1 MKRAPLLLAGL
12 IVAAT
17 SVAAAS
23 VAATAS
29 SAGGAARAQ
38 DSRAA
43 KIQLRHTEVGKVLVD
58 SSGFTV
64 FRFSKDPRNSDTCVK
79 ISGCTNLWPPLMS
92 SGRPVA
98 GPGVRAALLST
109 IKLPGGGRQV
119 TYAGHPLYRYS
130 AATEK
135 GETGYVG
142 AQQFGGSWYALNAA
156 GGSVK

>member
-12 IVAAT
+12 ILAAT
-17 SVAAAS
+17 SVAAA
-23 VAATAS
+23 AS

-156 GGSVK
+156 GGTVK

>member
-1 MKRAPLLLAGL
+1 MQMKRAPLLLAGL

-17 SVAAAS
+17 SVAGA
-23 VAATAS
+23 AS

-43 KIQLRHTEVGKVLVD
+43 KIQLRRTGVGKVLVD
-58 SSGFTV
+58 SSGFTLY
-64 FRFSKDPRNSDTCVK
+64 RFSKDPRNSDTCVK

-142 AQQFGGSWYALNAA
+142 AQQFGGSWYALNSA

>member
-12 IVAAT
+12 ILAAT
-17 SVAAAS
+17 SGAAA
-23 VAATAS
+23 AS

-98 GPGVRAALLST
+98 GPGVRSALLST

-142 AQQFGGSWYALNAA
+142 AQQFGGSWYAVNAA

>member
-1 MKRAPLLLAGL
+1 MQMKRAPLLLAGL
-12 IVAAT
+12 ILTAT
-17 SVAAAS
+17 SVAAA
-23 VAATAS
+23 AS

-43 KIQLRHTEVGKVLVD
+43 KIQLRHTGVGKVLVD
-58 SSGFTV
+58 SSGFTLY
-64 FRFSKDPRNSDTCVK
+64 RFSKDPRNSDTCVK
-79 ISGCTNLWPPLMS
+79 ISECTNLWPPLTS

-142 AQQFGGSWYALNAA
+142 AQQFGGSWYAVNSA

>member
-12 IVAAT
+12 ILAAT
-17 SVAAAS
+17 RVAAA
-23 VAATAS
+23 AS

-64 FRFSKDPRNSDTCVK
+64 YRFSKDPRNSDTCVK

-98 GPGVRAALLST
+98 GPGVRSALLST

>member
-12 IVAAT
+12 ILAAT
-17 SVAAAS
+17 TVAGA
-23 VAATAS
+23 AS

-98 GPGVRAALLST
+98 GPGVRSALLST

>member
-17 SVAAAS
+17 STTAV
-23 VAATAS
+23 AS
-29 SAGGAARAQ
+29 SAGGAARAH

-43 KIQLRHTEVGKVLVD
+43 KIQLRHTEIGKVLVD
-58 SSGFTV
+58 SSGFTLY
-64 FRFSKDPRNSDTCVK
+64 RFSKDPRNSDTCVK
-79 ISGCTNLWPPLMS
+79 ISGCTNLWPPVMS

-135 GETGYVG
+135 AETGYVG

>member
-12 IVAAT
+12 ILAAT
-17 SVAAAS
+17 SVA
-23 VAATAS
+23 VAAS

-98 GPGVRAALLST
+98 GPGVRSALLST

>member
-12 IVAAT
+12 ILAAT
-17 SVAAAS
+17 SVAAA
-23 VAATAS
+23 AS

-64 FRFSKDPRNSDTCVK
+64 YRFSKDPRNSDTCVK

-98 GPGVRAALLST
+98 GPGVRSALLST

-142 AQQFGGSWYALNAA
+142 AQQFGGSWYALNSA

>member
-12 IVAAT
+12 ILAAT
-17 SVAAAS
+17 SVAAA
-23 VAATAS
+23 AS

-92 SGRPVA
+92 SGRPIA

-142 AQQFGGSWYALNAA
+142 AQQFGGSWYAVNSA

>member
-12 IVAAT
+12 ILAAT
-17 SVAAAS
+17 SVAAA
-23 VAATAS
+23 AS

-64 FRFSKDPRNSDTCVK
+64 YRFSKDPRNSDTCVR
-79 ISGCTNLWPPLMS
+79 ISGCTNLWPPLTS

-109 IKLPGGGRQV
+109 IKLAGGGRQV

-142 AQQFGGSWYALNAA
+142 AQQFGGSWYAVNAA

>member
-12 IVAAT
+12 ILAAT
-17 SVAAAS
+17 SGAAA
-23 VAATAS
+23 AS

-64 FRFSKDPRNSDTCVK
+64 YRFSKDPRNSDTCVK

-98 GPGVRAALLST
+98 GPGVRSALLST

-130 AATEK
+130 VATEK

>member
-12 IVAAT
+12 ILAAT
-17 SVAAAS
+17 SVAAA
-23 VAATAS
+23 AS

-98 GPGVRAALLST
+98 GPGVRSALLST

>member
-12 IVAAT
+12 ILAAT
-17 SVAAAS
+17 SGAAA
-23 VAATAS
+23 AS

-98 GPGVRAALLST
+98 GPGVRSALLST

-130 AATEK
+130 AATGK

>member
-12 IVAAT
+12 ILAAT
-17 SVAAAS
+17 SGAAA
-23 VAATAS
+23 AS

-98 GPGVRAALLST
+98 GPGVRSALLST

-142 AQQFGGSWYALNAA
+142 AQQFGGGWYAVNAA

>member
-17 SVAAAS
+17 STAAAG

-29 SAGGAARAQ
+29 GAGGATRAQ
-38 DSRAA
+38 ESRAA
-43 KIQLRHTEVGKVLVD
+43 KIGLRHTEVGKVLVD
-58 SSGFTV
+58 SSGFTLY
-64 FRFSKDPRNSDTCVK
+64 RFSKDPRNSDTCVK

-92 SGRPVA
+92 SGRPLA

-135 GETGYVG
+135 GETAYVG
-142 AQQFGGSWYALNAA
+142 AQQFGGSWYALNSA

>member
-12 IVAAT
+12 ILAAT
-17 SVAAAS
+17 SVAAA
-23 VAATAS
+23 AS

-79 ISGCTNLWPPLMS
+79 ISGCTNLWPPLTS

-98 GPGVRAALLST
+98 GPGVRVALLST
-109 IKLPGGGRQV
+109 IKLPGGGRQG

>member
-12 IVAAT
+12 ILAAT
-17 SVAAAS
+17 SVAAA
-23 VAATAS
+23 AS

-43 KIQLRHTEVGKVLVD
+43 KIQLRHTEIGKVLVD

-64 FRFSKDPRNSDTCVK
+64 YRFSKDPRNSDTCVK

-98 GPGVRAALLST
+98 GPGVRSALLST

-142 AQQFGGSWYALNAA
+142 AQQFGGSWYALNSA

>member
-1 MKRAPLLLAGL
+1 MRRAPLLLAGL
-12 IVAAT
+12 ILAAT
-17 SVAAAS
+17 SVAAA
-23 VAATAS
+23 AS

-98 GPGVRAALLST
+98 GPGVRSALLST

>member
-1 MKRAPLLLAGL
+1 MKRAPLLLAGVIL
-12 IVAAT
+12 AAT
-17 SVAAAS
+17 SVAA
-23 VAATAS
+23 TTS

-43 KIQLRHTEVGKVLVD
+43 KIQLRHTELGKVLVD

-64 FRFSKDPRNSDTCVK
+64 YRFSKDPRNSDTCVK
-79 ISGCTNLWPPLMS
+79 ISECTNLWPPLTS

-98 GPGVRAALLST
+98 GPGVQAALLST

-142 AQQFGGSWYALNAA
+142 AQQFGGSWYALNA
-156 GGSVK
+156 GGGTVK

>member
-12 IVAAT
+12 ILAAT
-17 SVAAAS
+17 SGAAA
-23 VAATAS
+23 AS

-98 GPGVRAALLST
+98 GPGVRSALLST

-142 AQQFGGSWYALNAA
+142 AQQFGGSWYALNSA

>member
-12 IVAAT
+12 ILAAT
-17 SVAAAS
+17 SVAAA
-23 VAATAS
+23 AS
-29 SAGGAARAQ
+29 SAGGAARAH
-38 DSRAA
+38 DSRAV

-64 FRFSKDPRNSDTCVK
+64 YRFSKDPRNSDTCVK
-79 ISGCTNLWPPLMS
+79 ISGCTNLWPPLTS

-130 AATEK
+130 AANEK

-156 GGSVK
+156 GASVK

>member
-12 IVAAT
+12 ILAAT
-17 SVAAAS
+17 SVAAA
-23 VAATAS
+23 AS

-64 FRFSKDPRNSDTCVK
+64 YRFSKDPRNSDTCVK

-98 GPGVRAALLST
+98 GPGVRSALLST

-130 AATEK
+130 AATERAK
-135 GETGYVG
+135 PATSGRSSS
-142 AQQFGGSWYALNAA
+142 AAA
-156 GGSVK
+156 GTRSMPPAAR

>member
-12 IVAAT
+12 ILAAT
-17 SVAAAS
+17 SVAAA
-23 VAATAS
+23 AS

-98 GPGVRAALLST
+98 GPGVRSALLST

-119 TYAGHPLYRYS
+119 TYAGHPLYYFV
-130 AATEK
+130 ADTKPGDMK
-135 GETGYVG
+135 GEGIQAFG
-142 AQQFGGSWYALNAA
+142 AGWDLISPA
-156 GGSVK
+156 GKKVEKPGA

>member
-12 IVAAT
+12 ILAAT
-17 SVAAAS
+17 SGAAA
-23 VAATAS
+23 AS

-64 FRFSKDPRNSDTCVK
+64 YRFSKDPRNSDTCVK

-92 SGRPVA
+92 SCRPVA
-98 GPGVRAALLST
+98 GPGVRSALLST

>member
-12 IVAAT
+12 ILAAT
-17 SVAAAS
+17 SVAAA
-23 VAATAS
+23 AS

-64 FRFSKDPRNSDTCVK
+64 YRFSTDPRNSDTCVK

-98 GPGVRAALLST
+98 GPGVRSALLST

-142 AQQFGGSWYALNAA
+142 AQQFGGRWYALNAA

>member
-12 IVAAT
+12 ILAAT
-17 SVAAAS
+17 SVAAA
-23 VAATAS
+23 AS

-98 GPGVRAALLST
+98 GPGVRSALLST

-142 AQQFGGSWYALNAA
+142 AQQFGGSWYAVNAA

>member
-12 IVAAT
+12 ILAAT
-17 SVAAAS
+17 SVAAA
-23 VAATAS
+23 AS

-64 FRFSKDPRNSDTCVK
+64 YRFSKDPRNSDTCVK

-98 GPGVRAALLST
+98 GPGVRSALLST

-156 GGSVK
+156 GGTVK

>member
-17 SVAAAS
+17 STTAVAS
-23 VAATAS
+23 N
-29 SAGGAARAQ
+29 AGGAARAH
-38 DSRAA
+38 DSRAT

-135 GETGYVG
+135 GETAYIG
-142 AQQFGGSWYALNAA
+142 AQQFGGSWYALNSA

>member
-12 IVAAT
+12 ILAAT
-17 SVAAAS
+17 SGAAA
-23 VAATAS
+23 AS

-64 FRFSKDPRNSDTCVK
+64 YRFSKDPRNSDTCVK

-98 GPGVRAALLST
+98 GPGVRSALLST

-130 AATEK
+130 AATGK

>member
-12 IVAAT
+12 ILAAT
-17 SVAAAS
+17 SVAAA
-23 VAATAS
+23 AS

-98 GPGVRAALLST
+98 GPGVRSALLST
-109 IKLPGGGRQV
+109 INLPSGGRQV

-142 AQQFGGSWYALNAA
+142 QQQFGGSWYALNSA

>member
-43 KIQLRHTEVGKVLVD
+43 KIQLRHTELGKVLVD

-64 FRFSKDPRNSDTCVK
+64 YRFSKDPRNSDTCVK
-79 ISGCTNLWPPLMS
+79 ISGCTNLWPPLTS

-98 GPGVRAALLST
+98 GPGVRVALLST

-156 GGSVK
+156 GGTVK

>member
-1 MKRAPLLLAGL
+1 MQMKRAPLLLAGL

-17 SVAAAS
+17 STVAA
-23 VAATAS
+23 AS
-29 SAGGAARAQ
+29 SAGGAARAH
-38 DSRAA
+38 DSRAV
-43 KIQLRHTEVGKVLVD
+43 KIQLRHTEIGKVLVD
-58 SSGFTV
+58 SSGFTLY
-64 FRFSKDPRNSDTCVK
+64 RFSKDPRNSDTCVK
-79 ISGCTNLWPPLMS
+79 ISGCTNLWPPLRS

-109 IKLPGGGRQV
+109 IKLAGGGRQV

-142 AQQFGGSWYALNAA
+142 AQQFGGSWYALNSA

>member
-1 MKRAPLLLAGL
+1 MQMKRAPLLLAGL

-17 SVAAAS
+17 STAAVAS
-23 VAATAS
+23 V
-29 SAGGAARAQ
+29 AGGAAR
-38 DSRAA
+38 SHGGRAA
-43 KIQLRHTEVGKVLVD
+43 KVQLRHTGVGKVLVD
-58 SSGFTV
+58 SSGFTLY
-64 FRFSKDPRNSDTCVK
+64 RFSKDPRNGDTCVK
-79 ISGCTNLWPPLMS
+79 IGECTNLWPPLTS
-92 SGRPVA
+92 GGRPIA

-119 TYAGHPLYRYS
+119 TYAGHPLYRYA

-142 AQQFGGSWYALNAA
+142 AQQFGGSWYALNSA

>member
-12 IVAAT
+12 ILAAT
-17 SVAAAS
+17 SVA
-23 VAATAS
+23 VAAS

-92 SGRPVA
+92 SGRPIA

-142 AQQFGGSWYALNAA
+142 AQQFGGSWYALNSA